1 MGYLNTRTLKQLISV
16 LILAGVASAQSQPEP
31 STKLPGDIEQLKE
44 RLKALIALE
53 DRLALLEQELVDAR
67 MPDKALLTDP
77 ETPSAPLS
85 AKPGEPSPEP
95 EPIKPLPGRSSAGA
109 PANLDLSR
117 IGKETLVVVVHNQNP
132 LDDISVSQL
141 RDMLL
146 KRVRSWPNR
155 NAVTLV
161 LSEPGSEIFGR
172 VANTVLHL
180 SALEYQA
187 TTSRRADRRV
197 NSASPQDLVALV
209 VNDPAALTVVPAE
222 LVAGR
227 TGVKLLSVAGKNAGE
242 SGYGF

>member
-1 MGYLNTRTLKQLISV
+1 M
-16 LILAGVASAQSQPEP
+16 AQSQPDP
-31 STKLPGDIEQLKE
+31 STRLPSDVEQLKE

-67 MPDKALLTDP
+67 LQDNSSPTDQDP
-77 ETPSAPLS
+77 PPPPLS
-85 AKPGEPSPEP
+85 AKPGDPSPEP
-95 EPIKPLPGRSSAGA
+95 EPIKPLPGRSTAGSAA
-109 PANLDLSR
+109 KLDLSR
-117 IGKETLVVVVHNQNP
+117 ISKETLVVVVHNQNP
-132 LDDISVSQL
+132 LDDISVAQL

-187 TTSRRADRRV
+187 TTARRADRRV